1 MPCSHCKQEGH
12 NKRTCPILKELQQL
26 QQLQQQQ
33 FIEQEFLQIQEQ
45 AQKAALKK
53 KQEEQSLLIQ
63 QQILEYEEAEKADL
77 ERQKQEELSKKL
89 AEPTKEHLRELRL
102 KHFMK

>member
-12 NKRTCPILKELQQL
+12 NKRTCPILKEFNDLQL
-26 QQLQQQQ
+26 QQELFEKELLQK
-33 FIEQEFLQIQEQ
+33 ELE
-45 AQKAALKK
+45 QKAVLKK
-53 KQEEQSLLIQ
+53 KQAEQSLFIQ
-63 QQILEYEEAEKADL
+63 QQIIEYEEAEKADL

-102 KHFMK
+102 QHFMK